1 MKRLRLILLLL
12 VMLVQGAA
20 AQVFQYR
27 PPLYIVNGVRM
38 SEAEVKSI
46 APADIVSNRLLPPD
60 EQSIEKYGPEAANG
74 VIEIVLRYDTPA
86 RFEPDGKTQ
95 RYADYVASRIKWEYP
110 SNPVARV
117 VVKLHISAEGKP
129 SVSEVIDAT
138 DKRLMKRVSGVVESS
153 PLWTPA
159 MKQGQGVEFYYTLRL
174 TLPQG
179 MELPRERSIPI
190 IVGGV

>member
-1 MKRLRLILLLL
+1 MKRLRLISLLL
-12 VMLVQGAA
+12 VIWAQCAA
-20 AQVFQYR
+20 AQVFQHR

-46 APADIVSNRLLPPD
+46 APADIVSNRLLPAD
-60 EQSIEKYGPEAANG
+60 EQSIELYGPEAANG

-86 RFEPDGKTQ
+86 RFECEGEPR

-110 SNPVARV
+110 ASPVARV
-117 VVKLHISAEGKP
+117 VVRLHISAEGKA

-138 DKRLMKRVSGVVESS
+138 DKRLMKRVRGVVESS
-153 PLWTPA
+153 PLWIPA
-159 MKQGQGVEFYYTLRL
+159 MKQGQGVEYYYTLRL